1 MSNHGRLTLESLADA
16 ALHGT
21 VDTVL
26 IVIPDFYGRLL
37 GKRTPVDYFLNNVAE
52 SGWHIC
58 DYVLACDMEMDP
70 VSGYDF
76 ANWERG
82 YGDLHAV
89 IDPATLRI
97 AAWEEKTAIVLCDL
111 LDPRTHK
118 PVPMSPR
125 QMLRDQ
131 LAKAAAMGYTA
142 KGGSEYELT
151 LFDESFEEAEAKG
164 FHELT
169 PSGRYQEDYHILK
182 GTRHEPIMSR
192 LRHVLDSSGVPVEF
206 TKGEAGF
213 GQQELNLK
221 FSEVL
226 EQADRNLLYKHAA
239 KEVAAAQKRSLTFMA
254 KWHHDHTGSSAHLHL
269 SLWNKS
275 DRTSLFKGNVPFGPV
290 VGSDEFRWFLGG
302 WIKHAREM
310 AVCYAPYP
318 ASYKRYQSRSWAPT
332 SLAWSA
338 DNRTAGFRV
347 VGSDSS
353 LRVECRLPGAD
364 ANPYVAYAASL
375 ASGLDGIRNKIEPPA
390 AFDGDVYAARELP
403 QIPKTSYEAID
414 AFANSDFAKEAL
426 GADVHAHYLRFVQV
440 EQEKFDAVVTNWERQ
455 RYFERA

>member
-1 MSNHGRLTLESLADA
+1 
-16 ALHGT
+16 
-21 VDTVL
+21 
-26 IVIPDFYGRLL
+26 
-37 GKRTPVDYFLNNVAE
+37 
-52 SGWHIC
+52 
-58 DYVLACDMEMDP
+58 MEMDP

-82 YGDLHAV
+82 YGDLHAM
-89 IDPATLRI
+89 IDPATLRV

-118 PVPMSPR
+118 PVPVSPR

-131 LAKAAAMGYTA
+131 LAKAAGMGYTA

-151 LFDESFEEAEAKG
+151 LFDESFEEAEQKG
-164 FHELT
+164 FHDLT

-192 LRHVLDSSGVPVEF
+192 LRHVLDASGVPVEF

-275 DRTSLFKGNVPFGPV
+275 DRTSLFKGNIPFGPV

-364 ANPYVAYAASL
+364 ANPYVAYAASI

-440 EQEKFDAVVTNWERQ
+440 EQEKYDAVVTNWERH

>member
-151 LFDESFEEAEAKG
+151 LFDESFEEAEQKG
-164 FHELT
+164 FHDLT

-192 LRHVLDSSGVPVEF
+192 LRHVLDSSAVPVEF

-269 SLWNKS
+269 SLWN
-275 DRTSLFKGNVPFGPV
+275 
-290 VGSDEFRWFLGG
+290 
-302 WIKHAREM
+302 
-310 AVCYAPYP
+310 
-318 ASYKRYQSRSWAPT
+318 
-332 SLAWSA
+332 
-338 DNRTAGFRV
+338 
-347 VGSDSS
+347 
-353 LRVECRLPGAD
+353 
-364 ANPYVAYAASL
+364 
-375 ASGLDGIRNKIEPPA
+375 
-390 AFDGDVYAARELP
+390 
-403 QIPKTSYEAID
+403 
-414 AFANSDFAKEAL
+414 
-426 GADVHAHYLRFVQV
+426 
-440 EQEKFDAVVTNWERQ
+440 
-455 RYFERA
+455 